1 MIVSEHCDVD
11 MYYKYMCTSVG
22 NVSEVMNSSKV

>member
-11 MYYKYMCTSVG
+11 MCIINSHD
-22 NVSEVMNSSKV
+22 VMTITCKLMGIS